1 MTNNSFFKPTLFF
14 GKLLL
19 SFIILMISSDI
30 NAQINVQ
37 HVTGGLNI
45 SNKQGLFYSLPQ
57 TAIQVDIT
65 INKTTNFAGPYADY
79 AAKYLDLE
87 NVISTD
93 QNKYEIT
100 EASMSTYAVPDPA
113 QYYFIE
119 FGDKAKDEKAL
130 LLSLSES
137 GLIMGVSSK
146 TAKSAVKKM
155 LTDKIESDFDMFSY
169 FAESNLHE
177 TTDTIIRKVVVDTV
191 TVEKMYFDKR
201 WVEKSDEQKAVE
213 AANMISKIRE
223 SRYNL
228 LIGYQEVAYDA
239 GSISYMDKELKQ
251 MEQEYLSLFTGI
263 TISKVLH
270 YTFSVIP
277 NPASESSL
285 IPVFV
290 FSDRTGIK
298 DVNASGG
305 EKIYL
310 RVSPSSTTDQI
321 QNTIASLTDPAKSEN
336 GFYYRIPEVVTL
348 SLELSNDIKIDEQ
361 FYLSQYGQVSVLPPS
376 ISTVQFHETTGS
388 IKSIVVE

>member
-1 MTNNSFFKPTLFF
+1 
-14 GKLLL
+14 
-19 SFIILMISSDI
+19 MISSDI

>member
-1 MTNNSFFKPTLFF
+1 MTYNTSINPT
-14 GKLLL
+14 LLL
-19 SFIILMISSDI
+19 SKLILLIMLFFSSDI
-30 NAQINVQ
+30 IAQINVH
-37 HVTGGLNI
+37 HVTGGLNL
-45 SNKQGLFYSLPQ
+45 SNKQGIFYVLPQ
-57 TAIQVDIT
+57 TAVQVDIT
-65 INKTTNFAGPYADY
+65 IKKTTYYAGPYADY

-87 NVISTD
+87 NVISSD

-100 EASMSTYAVPDPA
+100 EATLSTYAVPDPS

-146 TAKSAVKKM
+146 TTKSAVKGMLADKM
-155 LTDKIESDFDMFSY
+155 ESDFDMFSY

-191 TVEKMYFDKR
+191 SIEKMYFDKR

-270 YTFSVIP
+270 YTFSVVP
-277 NPASESSL
+277 NPSSESSL

-290 FSDRTGIK
+290 FSDRSGIK
-298 DVNASGG
+298 DVDASGG
-305 EKIYL
+305 EKVYL
-310 RVSPSSTTDQI
+310 KVNSFGATDQI
-321 QNTIASLTDPAKSEN
+321 QNTISSLTDPGKSEN

-361 FYLSQYGQVSVLPPS
+361 FYLSQYGKVSVLPSS
-376 ISTVQFHETTGS
+376 ISTVQFHENTGG